1 MEKASYI
8 NHTEDKN
15 NIMSE
20 TFNKLVKDISKIQ
33 NKFLETIPNYDYG
46 IVNLLS
52 DVYCVAR
59 LENISN
65 IFKFSVFDEDEND
78 SEVEEEIEVE
88 VEPETILA

>member
-33 NKFLETIPNYDYG
+33 NEFLEAIPNYDYG

-52 DVYCVAR
+52 DVYCSTH
-59 LENISN
+59 LEN
-65 IFKFSVFDEDEND
+65 IFKFSIFDEDEND